1 MLSWHRRT
9 KSESRVRWLA
19 HPRFGKVPAQ
29 LVLAPSCF
37 VDGHA
42 PSGDEIPSCPAEMR
56 SDRAGISPHSSSPPP
71 GIPVRSQA
79 CLVSFFR
86 NAVQRP
92 LPLRIS
98 ELLVGDEVAEINAG
112 VVSLDYA
119 SLNSCFHVA

>member
-1 MLSWHRRT
+1 LP
-9 KSESRVRWLA
+9 SR
-19 HPRFGKVPAQ
+19 
-29 LVLAPSCF
+29 
-37 VDGHA
+37 
-42 PSGDEIPSCPAEMR
+42 DEIGPCGNQPSFVFAA
-56 SDRAGISPHSSSPPP
+56 AGNP
-71 GIPVRSQA
+71 GAVIQA